1 MKTGSRVRKSRTVAV
16 LPVAFL
22 FLLSF
27 VACTGPLRWI
37 LLSSYLIYYLSLSL
51 WIWAALHTT

>member
-1 MKTGSRVRKSRTVAV
+1 MKTGGRVRKTITVAV

-51 WIWAALHTT
+51 WILAALHTT